1 MPNIRTK
8 SAVEAMFKKTGKV
21 KRARC
26 GLSAWRQ
33 LFAGVLVAA
42 VTLGTGIAF
51 AAEKKDAV
59 VYPALPFVSDY
70 GGAFTLTDQNG
81 QIFTDKDLLGHFS
94 ILYFGYTSCADI
106 CPMALHTIGTALTD
120 MGVKGKGITPL
131 FVNLDTNNNSA
142 GDLKLYVD
150 YFHPRFVGLTGTVRQ
165 IRAAASAY
173 RIRYRPFKDKDGT
186 PLIVHSGKIFFLG
199 PEGKVLAYFPHE
211 APVEWLVQ
219 AMSQYMQAGKE
230 ARSSVGAIR

>member
-1 MPNIRTK
+1 
-8 SAVEAMFKKTGKV
+8 MFTSNKKV
-21 KRARC
+21 KRASC
-26 GLSAWRQ
+26 GLPALWQ
-33 LFAGVLVAA
+33 FFAGLFVA
-42 VTLGTGIAF
+42 VFLLGANISF
-51 AAEKKDAV
+51 AAEQKDAV
-59 VYPALPFVSDY
+59 TYPALPFVSDY
-70 GGAFTLTDQNG
+70 GGTFTLTDQNG

-106 CPMALHTIGTALTD
+106 CPVALHAIGTALTD
-120 MGVKGKGITPL
+120 MGERGEKITPL
-131 FVNLDTNNNSA
+131 FINLDTNNNSA
-142 GDLKLYVD
+142 GDLKQYVD

-199 PEGKVLAYFPHE
+199 PDGKVLAYFPHE

-219 AMSQYMQAGKE
+219 AMSQYMQVGKE
-230 ARSSVGAIR
+230 SKSSTGAIR

>member
-1 MPNIRTK
+1 M
-8 SAVEAMFKKTGKV
+8 
-21 KRARC
+21 KRASC
-26 GLSAWRQ
+26 GLSALWQ
-33 LFAGVLVAA
+33 FFAGLFVA
-42 VTLGTGIAF
+42 VFLLGANISF
-51 AAEKKDAV
+51 AAEQKDAV
-59 VYPALPFVSDY
+59 TYPALPFVSDY
-70 GGAFTLTDQNG
+70 GGTFTLTDQNG

-106 CPMALHTIGTALTD
+106 CPVALHAIGTALTD
-120 MGVKGKGITPL
+120 MGERGEKIMPL
-131 FVNLDTNNNSA
+131 FINLDTNNNSA
-142 GDLKLYVD
+142 GDLKQYVD

-199 PEGKVLAYFPHE
+199 PDGKVLAYFPHE

-219 AMSQYMQAGKE
+219 AMSQYMQVGKE
-230 ARSSVGAIR
+230 SKSSTGAIR

>member
-1 MPNIRTK
+1 
-8 SAVEAMFKKTGKV
+8 MFTSNKKV
-21 KRARC
+21 KHASC
-26 GLSAWRQ
+26 GLPALWQ
-33 LFAGVLVAA
+33 FFVGLFVA
-42 VTLGTGIAF
+42 VFLLGANISF
-51 AAEKKDAV
+51 AAEQKDAV
-59 VYPALPFVSDY
+59 TYPALPFVSDY
-70 GGAFTLTDQNG
+70 GGTFTLTDQNG

-106 CPMALHTIGTALTD
+106 CPVALHAIGTALTD
-120 MGVKGKGITPL
+120 MGERGEKITPL
-131 FVNLDTNNNSA
+131 FINLDTNNNSA
-142 GDLKLYVD
+142 GDLKQYVD

-199 PEGKVLAYFPHE
+199 PDGKVLAYFPHE

-219 AMSQYMQAGKE
+219 AMSQYMQVGKE
-230 ARSSVGAIR
+230 SKSSTGAIR

>member
-1 MPNIRTK
+1 M
-8 SAVEAMFKKTGKV
+8 VAMFTSNKKVDRT
-21 KRARC
+21 RC
-26 GLSAWRQ
+26 GLPALRQ
-33 LFAGVLVAA
+33 IFAGLSIA
-42 VTLGTGIAF
+42 VILLGANSSF
-51 AAEKKDAV
+51 AAEQKDAV
-59 VYPALPFVSDY
+59 TYPALPFVSDY
-70 GGAFTLTDQNG
+70 GGAFRLTDQTG
-81 QIFTDKDLLGHFS
+81 RTFTDQDLLGHFT
-94 ILYFGYTSCADI
+94 ILYFGYTYCADI

-131 FVNLDTNNNSA
+131 FVNLDTSNNSL

-150 YFHPRFVGLTGTVRQ
+150 YFHPRLVGLTGTVRQ

-219 AMSQYMQAGKE
+219 AMTRHMQAGKE
-230 ARSSVGAIR
+230 AKSSASAIR

>member
-1 MPNIRTK
+1 MST
-8 SAVEAMFKKTGKV
+8 VEAMFSHSRNVHNTKYGS
-21 KRARC
+21 
-26 GLSAWRQ
+26 SAWR
-33 LFAGVLVAA
+33 LICSAVIFASVL
-42 VTLGTGIAF
+42 LGTGIAHEV
-51 AAEKKDAV
+51 EKKDAV

-70 GGAFTLTDQNG
+70 GGPFTLIDPTG
-81 QIFTDKDLLGHFS
+81 RTVTDKDFHGRFV

-106 CPMALHTIGTALTD
+106 CPLALHAIGTALTD
-120 MGVKGKGITPL
+120 MGEQGEKITPL
-131 FVNLDTNNNSA
+131 FVNLDTSNNSV
-142 GDLKLYVD
+142 GDLKQYVE

-199 PEGKVLAYFPHE
+199 PDGNVLAYFPHE

-219 AMSQYMQAGKE
+219 AMTRHMQAGKE

>member
-42 VTLGTGIAF
+42 VALGTGIAF

-70 GGAFTLTDQNG
+70 GGAFTLIDQNG

-106 CPMALHTIGTALTD
+106 CPVALHAIGTALTD
-120 MGVKGKGITPL
+120 MGEQGEKITPL
-131 FVNLDTNNNSA
+131 FVNLDTSNNSA

-165 IRAAASAY
+165 LRAAASAY

-219 AMSQYMQAGKE
+219 AMTRHMQADKE
-230 ARSSVGAIR
+230 AKSSVGAIR

>member
-1 MPNIRTK
+1 
-8 SAVEAMFKKTGKV
+8 MFTSNKKV
-21 KRARC
+21 KRASC
-26 GLSAWRQ
+26 GLPALWQ
-33 LFAGVLVAA
+33 FFAGFFVA
-42 VTLGTGIAF
+42 VFLLGANISF
-51 AAEKKDAV
+51 AAEQKDAV
-59 VYPALPFVSDY
+59 TYPALPFVSDY
-70 GGAFTLTDQNG
+70 GGTFTLTDQNG

-106 CPMALHTIGTALTD
+106 CPVALHAIGTALTD
-120 MGVKGKGITPL
+120 MGERGEKITPL
-131 FVNLDTNNNSA
+131 FINLDTNNNSA
-142 GDLKLYVD
+142 GDLKQYVD

-199 PEGKVLAYFPHE
+199 QDGKVLAYFPHE

-219 AMSQYMQAGKE
+219 AMSQYMQVGKE
-230 ARSSVGAIR
+230 SKSSTGAIR